1 MSRFLEMGTCP
12 PLEGFLRATTLEN
25 PSLPTALETE
35 AAAEDQMWSES
46 TARQMDSSA
55 SVCRFV
61 FSMMSE
67 YTFRHLRKTTS
78 GETGGTG
85 QKGTHGRVSMS
96 GAHDVHL

>member
-25 PSLPTALETE
+25 PSLPSALETE
-35 AAAEDQMWSES
+35 AAVEDQMWSES

-61 FSMMSE
+61 FSTMSE
-67 YTFRHLRKTTS
+67 YTFRHLKKGWGDGTKRDTWE
-78 GETGGTG
+78 GEHVRST
-85 QKGTHGRVSMS
+85 
-96 GAHDVHL
+96 